1 MKKILVTGA
10 NGQLGKEL
18 RDLAAQFSAYE
29 FLFLSRE
36 DMPIHHFELVRHFFD
51 QFKPDFCINCAAY
64 TAVDKAE
71 SENELAKLI
80 NTESVDIL
88 SAVAA
93 AADCRFVHISTD
105 YVYSGDGSRPY
116 IETDPTGPLS
126 VYGKT
131 KLDGEIAAI
140 KNDPLAVIIRTSW
153 VYSVYGHNFVK
164 TMLRL
169 MKDRPEISVVSD
181 QIGSPTNAADLASCI
196 MHIICSTNWHP
207 GVYNFSNEGQI
218 SWFEFALEIGR
229 ITASSCVVHPI
240 PTSAYPTPAQRPLYS
255 VMDKHKICKTYGL
268 DLNNWKES
276 LSKCV
281 NELNKSIGN

>member
-18 RDLAAQFSAYE
+18 RDLAVQFSAYE

-64 TAVDKAE
+64 TAVDRAE

-93 AADCRFVHISTD
+93 AADCRFLHISTD

-181 QIGSPTNAADLASCI
+181 QIGSPTYAADLASCI
-196 MHIICSTNWHP
+196 MHIICSTDWHP

-218 SWFEFALEIGR
+218 SWFEFALEIAR
-229 ITASSCVVHPI
+229 ITASSCVVRPI
-240 PTSAYPTPAQRPLYS
+240 PTSAYPTPAQRPQYS
-255 VMDKHKICKTYGL
+255 VMDKHKICQTYGL

-276 LSKCV
+276 LSKCI